1 MKYFHKRCIIHKK
14 MNKYQNYNR
23 IVRLISKEIS
33 DDLTPEEKQE
43 LYDWLNNHPEN
54 TALYTRIKNSET
66 FRSRNDEYQ
75 QIDVQAGWGI
85 LKSKIERSNKVIKL
99 KRIFAYAAVI
109 LVPLM
114 IFGGVLGYLSNRAP
128 EKTVL
133 VQQAP
138 EILPGKPRAVLV
150 LDGGQSVL
158 LDTLAEQSI
167 TEKDGTMIEKGNRSL
182 NYSKQS
188 DKLNAANIYNTIK
201 IPQGGEYNL
210 ILSDG
215 TKVYL
220 NAESQLRYP
229 VQFAGNIREVE
240 LVGEG
245 YFEVTTNAQK
255 PFIVKTK
262 GVSVE
267 VLGTSFN
274 INAYGN
280 TEKIVTTLVEGSV
293 KLNMQGSSVNQILEP
308 AEQAVFDV
316 NSGTAVISKVD
327 VNLYTAWKDGNL
339 IFYDNS
345 LEDIMTVLT
354 RWYSADALFK
364 NESVKHL
371 RFSGSLDRYGDIK
384 QILDIIKSTGKVN
397 IEINDNTIL
406 FSEKN

>member
-1 MKYFHKRCIIHKK
+1 
-14 MNKYQNYNR
+14 MNNYQNYNR
-23 IVRLISKEIS
+23 IVMLISKEIS
-33 DDLTPEEKQE
+33 DDLTPDEKQE
-43 LYDWLNNHPEN
+43 LADWMNEHPEN

-85 LKSKIERSNKVIKL
+85 LNSKIERANKVIKL
-99 KRIFAYAAVI
+99 KRIIAYAAAI

-114 IFGGVLGYLSNRAP
+114 IFGGVLEYLSNDAP
-128 EKTVL
+128 EKVVV
-133 VQQAP
+133 VQQSP
-138 EILPGKPRAVLV
+138 EILPGKPRAILV
-150 LDGGQSVL
+150 LDDGQSVL
-158 LDTLAEQSI
+158 LDSIAEQSI
-167 TEKDGTMIEKGNRSL
+167 TEKDGTMIEKGTRSL
-182 NYSKQS
+182 NYSNQAGN
-188 DKLNAANIYNTIK
+188 LNAANIYNTIK

-210 ILSDG
+210 VLSDG

-229 VQFAGNIREVE
+229 VQFAGNVREVE

-245 YFEVTTNAQK
+245 YFEVATNAQK

-267 VLGTSFN
+267 VIGTSFN
-274 INAYGN
+274 VNAYGN

-293 KLNMQGSSVNQILEP
+293 KLNMQGGSVSQILEP
-308 AEQAVFDV
+308 AEQAVFDLT
-316 NSGTAVISKVD
+316 SGKAEINKVD
-327 VNLYTAWKDGNL
+327 VNLYTAWKDGHL
-339 IFYDNS
+339 IFYDNR

-364 NESVKHL
+364 NESVKNI

>member
-1 MKYFHKRCIIHKK
+1 MD
-14 MNKYQNYNR
+14 NYQHYNR

-33 DDLTPEEKQE
+33 EDLTPDEKQE
-43 LYDWLNNHPEN
+43 LSDWLNAHPEN
-54 TALYTRIKNSET
+54 SALYRRIKNSGT
-66 FRSRNDEYQ
+66 FQQRNSDYQ
-75 QIDVQAGWGI
+75 QIDVQAGWGMI
-85 LKSKIERSNKVIKL
+85 SSKIERANKVIKL
-99 KRIFAYAAVI
+99 KRIFAYAAAI
-109 LVPLM
+109 LVPIM
-114 IFGGVLGYLSNRAP
+114 IFGGVLSYLSNQAP
-128 EKTVL
+128 EETVV

-138 EILPGKPRAVLV
+138 EIVPGKPRAILV
-150 LDGGQSVL
+150 LDDGQSVL
-158 LDTLAEQSI
+158 LDSLTAQSI

-188 DKLNAANIYNTIK
+188 GSLKAANIYNTIR
-201 IPQGGEYNL
+201 IPKGGEYNL
-210 ILSDG
+210 VLSDG

-229 VQFAGNIREVE
+229 VQFAGTVREVE

-255 PFIVKTK
+255 PFVVKTN

-274 INAYGN
+274 VNAYGN

-293 KLNMQGSSVNQILEP
+293 KLNMKGGAVSQILKP

-316 NSGTAVISKVD
+316 NSGQAEISKVD

-339 IFYDNS
+339 IFYDNR

-364 NESVKHL
+364 DESVKDI
-371 RFSGSLDRYGDIK
+371 RFSGSLDRYGEIK

-406 FSEKN
+406 FSKKN

>member
-1 MKYFHKRCIIHKK
+1 MEYFHERYNLQNK
-14 MNKYQNYNR
+14 MNNSQNYNR

-33 DDLTPEEKQE
+33 DDLLPDERQE
-43 LYDWLNNHPEN
+43 LLAWLNEHPEN
-54 TALYTRIKNSET
+54 TALYIRIKKSEN

-85 LKSKIERSNKVIKL
+85 LNSKIARTNKVIKL
-99 KRIFAYAAVI
+99 KRIFAYAAAI
-109 LVPLM
+109 LIPLM
-114 IFGGVLGYLSNRAP
+114 IFGGIMGYLSNQKSEVTIVAHVP
-128 EKTVL
+128 V
-133 VQQAP
+133 
-138 EILPGKPRAVLV
+138 EILPGKSRAILV
-150 LDGGQSVL
+150 LDDGQSVL
-158 LDTLAEQSI
+158 LDSLTEQSI
-167 TEKDGTMIEKGNRSL
+167 TEKDGTMIEKGNQSL

-188 DKLNAANIYNTIK
+188 DNLNAANIYNTIK

-229 VQFAGNIREVE
+229 VQFAGNVREVE

-245 YFEVTTNAQK
+245 YFEVATNAQK

-274 INAYGN
+274 VNAYGN

-293 KLNMQGSSVNQILEP
+293 KLNMQGSSASQILEP

-316 NSGTAVISKVD
+316 NNGKTEVRKVD

-339 IFYDNS
+339 IFYDNR
-345 LEDIMTVLT
+345 LEDIMIILK
-354 RWYSADALFK
+354 RWYSAEVEFK
-364 NESVKHL
+364 SATIKEL
-371 RFSGSLDRYGDIK
+371 RFSGSLDRYGDIR

-397 IEINDNTIL
+397 IEIKENTIL
-406 FSEKN
+406 FSE

>member
-1 MKYFHKRCIIHKK
+1 MS
-14 MNKYQNYNR
+14 NNQNYNR

-33 DDLTPEEKQE
+33 DDLTPDEKQE
-43 LYDWLNNHPEN
+43 LSDWLNEHPEN

-75 QIDVQAGWGI
+75 QIDVQAGWGMI
-85 LKSKIERSNKVIKL
+85 SSKIERANKVIKL
-99 KRIFAYAAVI
+99 KRIFAYAAAI

-114 IFGGVLGYLSNRAP
+114 IFGGVLSYLSNQAP
-128 EKTVL
+128 EKTVV
-133 VQQAP
+133 VQQTP
-138 EILPGKPRAVLV
+138 EILPGKPRAILV

-158 LDTLAEQSI
+158 LDSLAEQSI

-182 NYSKQS
+182 NYTKQS
-188 DKLNAANIYNTIK
+188 GNLNAANIYNTIK

-210 ILSDG
+210 VLSDG

-255 PFIVKTK
+255 PFVVKTN

-274 INAYGN
+274 VNAYGN

-293 KLNMQGSSVNQILEP
+293 KLNMQGSSASQILEP

-316 NSGTAVISKVD
+316 NSGKAEISKVD

-339 IFYDNS
+339 IFYDNR
-345 LEDIMTVLT
+345 LEDIMTILT
-354 RWYSADALFK
+354 RWYSADAVFK
-364 NESVKHL
+364 NESVKDL
-371 RFSGSLDRYGDIK
+371 RFSGSLDRYGEIK
-384 QILDIIKSTGKVN
+384 QILDIIQSTGKVN
-397 IEINDNTIL
+397 IEINDNIIL
-406 FSEKN
+406 FSKKN

>member
-1 MKYFHKRCIIHKK
+1 
-14 MNKYQNYNR
+14 MNNNQNYNR

-33 DDLTPEEKQE
+33 DDLTPYEKQE
-43 LYDWLNNHPEN
+43 LSDWLNEHPEN

-75 QIDVQAGWGI
+75 QIDVQAGWGMI
-85 LKSKIERSNKVIKL
+85 SSKIERANKVIKL
-99 KRIFAYAAVI
+99 KRIFAYAAAI

-114 IFGGVLGYLSNRAP
+114 IFGGVLSYLSNQAP

-158 LDTLAEQSI
+158 LDSLAEQSI

-182 NYSKQS
+182 NYTKQS
-188 DKLNAANIYNTIK
+188 GNLNAANIYNTIK

-210 ILSDG
+210 VLSDG

-255 PFIVKTK
+255 PFVVKTN

-274 INAYGN
+274 VNAYGN

-293 KLNMQGSSVNQILEP
+293 KLNMQGSSVSQILEP

-316 NSGTAVISKVD
+316 NSGKAEISKVD

-339 IFYDNS
+339 IFYDNR
-345 LEDIMTVLT
+345 LEDIMTILT
-354 RWYSADALFK
+354 RWYSADAVFK
-364 NESVKHL
+364 NESVKDL
-371 RFSGSLDRYGDIK
+371 RFSGSLDRYGEIK
-384 QILDIIKSTGKVN
+384 QILDIIQSTGKVN
-397 IEINDNTIL
+397 IEINDNIIL
-406 FSEKN
+406 FSKKN

>member
-1 MKYFHKRCIIHKK
+1 
-14 MNKYQNYNR
+14 MNNNQNYNR

-33 DDLTPEEKQE
+33 DDLTPDEKKE
-43 LYDWLNNHPEN
+43 LSDWLNEHPEN

-75 QIDVQAGWGI
+75 QIDVQAGWGMI
-85 LKSKIERSNKVIKL
+85 SSKIERANKVIKL
-99 KRIFAYAAVI
+99 KRIFAYAAAI

-114 IFGGVLGYLSNRAP
+114 IFGGVLSYLSNQAP
-128 EKTVL
+128 EKTVV

-158 LDTLAEQSI
+158 LDSLAEQSI

-182 NYSKQS
+182 NYTKQS
-188 DKLNAANIYNTIK
+188 GNLNAANIYNTIK

-210 ILSDG
+210 VLSDG

-255 PFIVKTK
+255 PFVVKTN

-274 INAYGN
+274 VNAYGN

-293 KLNMQGSSVNQILEP
+293 KLNMQGSSVSQILEP

-316 NSGTAVISKVD
+316 NSGKAEISKVD

-339 IFYDNS
+339 IFYDNR
-345 LEDIMTVLT
+345 LEDIMTILT
-354 RWYSADALFK
+354 RWYSADAVFK
-364 NESVKHL
+364 NESVKDL
-371 RFSGSLDRYGDIK
+371 RFSGSLDRYGEIK
-384 QILDIIKSTGKVN
+384 QILDIIQSTGKVN
-397 IEINDNTIL
+397 IEINDNIIL
-406 FSEKN
+406 FSKKN

>member
-1 MKYFHKRCIIHKK
+1 MEYFHERYNSQNK
-14 MNKYQNYNR
+14 MNNSQNYNR

-33 DDLTPEEKQE
+33 DDLLPDERQE
-43 LYDWLNNHPEN
+43 LLAWLNEHPEN
-54 TALYTRIKNSET
+54 TALYIRIKKSEN

-85 LKSKIERSNKVIKL
+85 LNSKIARTNKVIKL
-99 KRIFAYAAVI
+99 KRIFAYAAAI
-109 LVPLM
+109 LIPLM
-114 IFGGVLGYLSNRAP
+114 IFGGIMGYLSNQKSEVTIVAHVP
-128 EKTVL
+128 V
-133 VQQAP
+133 
-138 EILPGKPRAVLV
+138 EILPGKSRAILV
-150 LDGGQSVL
+150 LDDGQSVL
-158 LDTLAEQSI
+158 LDSLTEQSI
-167 TEKDGTMIEKGNRSL
+167 TEKDGTMIEKGNQSL

-188 DKLNAANIYNTIK
+188 DNLNAANIYNTIK

-229 VQFAGNIREVE
+229 VQFAGNVREVE

-245 YFEVTTNAQK
+245 YFEVATNAQK

-274 INAYGN
+274 VNAYGN

-293 KLNMQGSSVNQILEP
+293 KLNMQGSSASQILEP

-316 NSGTAVISKVD
+316 NNGKTEVRKVD

-339 IFYDNS
+339 IFYDNR
-345 LEDIMTVLT
+345 LEDIMIILK
-354 RWYSADALFK
+354 RWYSAEVEFK
-364 NESVKHL
+364 SATIKEL
-371 RFSGSLDRYGDIK
+371 RFSGSLDRYGDIR

-397 IEINDNTIL
+397 IEIKENTIL
-406 FSEKN
+406 FSE